1 MKQFSKIA
9 AVAALTSLLAGPV
22 LAADTITFATAGPFG
37 STTTGEIFG
46 VEKYVQALDGLF
58 SLDPAFRDGTTFQV
72 FDRATMFANL
82 AEDLEAVSTGA
93 IQLTYS
99 NAQTLESLAPEYKIL
114 NFPAMIKDF
123 QHFKRAMKSEPWQAV
138 ESRLA
143 DKGAVILG
151 WVFNGGNQYFFT
163 RERLTS
169 MDDLRGKR
177 IRYPGGDAWRLS
189 IEAFGAQGI
198 ALPYTEVVTSLQTN
212 LIDGLITNFA
222 GGVTAYSLRDY
233 TPYATMVLLSA
244 QPIAIVAN
252 ADWWNGLTAEKRKA
266 IELTFSVMDAS
277 AYFDNMRAGLVKD
290 WAAVEGYEANYP
302 ADADAWIAKM
312 QEAARPLL
320 SGVDPALLEAI
331 EAAR

>member
-1 MKQFSKIA
+1 MDAFA
-9 AVAALTSLLAGPV
+9 AFLPVSGKAALGRKGELSFDPVSLGSPV
-22 LAADTITFATAGPFG
+22 TLNLR
-37 STTTGEIFG
+37 G
-46 VEKYVQALDGLF
+46 VVGFTDVL
-58 SLDPAFRDGTTFQV
+58 
-72 FDRATMFANL
+72 
-82 AEDLEAVSTGA
+82 
-93 IQLTYS
+93 I
-99 NAQTLESLAPEYKIL
+99 KI
-114 NFPAMIKDF
+114 I
-123 QHFKRAMKSEPWQAV
+123 V
-138 ESRLA
+138 TVA
-143 DKGAVILG
+143 DKGVVILG

-163 RERLTS
+163 RERLKT

-222 GGVTAYSLRDY
+222 GGVSAYSLRDY
-233 TPYATMVLLSA
+233 TPYATMVLLST

-252 ADWWNGLTAEKRKA
+252 ADWWNGLTAEKRKS
-266 IELTFSVMDAS
+266 IELTFAVMDAS

-320 SGVDPALLEAI
+320 SDVDPALLEAI